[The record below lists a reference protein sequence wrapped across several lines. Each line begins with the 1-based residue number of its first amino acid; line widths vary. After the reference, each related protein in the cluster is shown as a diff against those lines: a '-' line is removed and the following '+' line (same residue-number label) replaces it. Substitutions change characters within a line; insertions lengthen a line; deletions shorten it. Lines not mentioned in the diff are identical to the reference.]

1 MPRPIWK
8 GSLRF
13 GLVNIPVG
21 LFPAES
27 PDDLDLDLLDR
38 RDLAPVGYKKY
49 NKKTGKEL
57 TEADVVKAYPTAKN
71 KYVIL
76 SDGDLKRANPE
87 AAQTVD
93 IFGFID
99 RDAIEPVYFDRP
111 YYVAPEGRGAAKA
124 YALLREALERSGR
137 MALARIV
144 IRTRQ
149 YVAAVY
155 PLGRVLVVNLLRFHH
170 ELRDPAALDLPA
182 AGAAKLGLTGKEL
195 DMAERLIADME
206 ETWKPGSYKDE
217 YRDDLLALIRRKG
230 RAAARGARHPD
241 DEAEEETA
249 APRKGAEVVDLM
261 ALLQRSVGQKRRA
274 PRAAARRPSR
284 PAGSRRKTA

>member
-21 LFPAES
+21 LYPAES

-57 TEADVVKAYPTAKN
+57 KEADIVKAYPAAKN
-71 KYVIL
+71 KYVVL
-76 SDGDLKRANPE
+76 SEGDIKRANPE

-111 YYVAPEGRGAAKA
+111 YYVAPDGRGAAKA

-170 ELRDPAALDLPA
+170 ELRDADALDLPA

-206 ETWKPGSYKDE
+206 ETWKPESYKDE

-230 RAAARGARHPD
+230 RAGARGAD
-241 DEAEEETA
+241 DAQAGDEEV
-249 APRKGAEVVDLM
+249 APRKGGEVVDLM
-261 ALLQRSVGQKRRA
+261 ALLQRSVGQKHRA
-274 PRAAARRPSR
+274 PRAAARRSR
-284 PAGSRRKTA
+284 PVGSRRKTA

>member
-21 LFPAES
+21 LYPAES

-57 TEADVVKAYPTAKN
+57 TEADVVKAYATTKS
-71 KYVIL
+71 KYVVL
-76 SDGDLKRANPE
+76 SDRDLKRANPE

-99 RDAIEPVYFDRP
+99 RDAVEPVYFDRP
-111 YYVAPEGRGAAKA
+111 YYVAPDGRGAVKA

-155 PLGRVLVVNLLRFHH
+155 PLDRVLVVNLLRFHH

-206 ETWKPGSYKDE
+206 ETWRPESYKDE
-217 YRDDLLALIRRKG
+217 YRDDLLALIRRKA
-230 RAAARGARHPD
+230 RAGARQAE
-241 DEAEEETA
+241 DEAEEEPA

-274 PRAAARRPSR
+274 PRAAARRSR
-284 PAGSRRKTA
+284 PVGSRRKTA

>member
-21 LFPAES
+21 LYPAES

-57 TEADVVKAYPTAKN
+57 KEADIVKAYPAAKN
-71 KYVIL
+71 KYVVL
-76 SDGDLKRANPE
+76 GESDLKRANPE

-99 RDAIEPVYFDRP
+99 RDAVEPVYFDRP
-111 YYVAPEGRGAAKA
+111 YYVAPDGRGAAKA

-155 PLGRVLVVNLLRFHH
+155 PLDRVLVVNLLRFHH

-195 DMAERLIADME
+195 DLAERLIADME
-206 ETWKPGSYKDE
+206 ETWKPESYKDE

-230 RAAARGARHPD
+230 RAGARGAAD
-241 DEAEEETA
+241 DEAAEEAA

-274 PRAAARRPSR
+274 PRAAARRSR
-284 PAGSRRKTA
+284 PVGSRRKTA